1 MNIKNSS
8 KKIAI
13 IANII
18 PTYRESFYKKILSNE
33 NYEIKIFVQK
43 GLPEKIETVHHKF
56 KKNVFLCK
64 YFSIGNEKLVFTY
77 LPIFKI
83 IKSFDIFVV
92 EGNPRYL
99 SHFFLATLLL
109 LLKKKVILWT
119 MVHSS
124 NNNFFRETIRLW
136 WTKFFKYIFVYTDYE
151 KKILKNNNFNKH
163 VIFPMN
169 NGIDQDKIDLIT
181 KKIKKNIQIKKNT
194 FLSCARLIKKNKFDL
209 AIQAF
214 SEIFKSKRNFK
225 WIIIGDGQ
233 EKKNLKKLVVLKKL
247 QKKIIFKGS
256 IYDEKK
262 LAPYFLKSICLI
274 HPSKIG
280 LTLMHAFGYGLPVI
294 THSSREFH
302 NPEIAAF
309 KNNRTGLF
317 FKMNDVNSLAK
328 CIIKFLRK
336 KNLKIKFSKKCL
348 DVVKYKYNSK
358 VMATN
363 FIKLVNC
370 LEKN

>member
-1 MNIKNSS
+1 LDNKNVS

-18 PTYRESFYKKILSNE
+18 PTYRESFYKKILSNK

-43 GLPEKIETVHHKF
+43 DLPEKIKTVHHKF

-64 YFSIGNEKLVFTY
+64 YFSLGNEKLVLTY
-77 LPIFKI
+77 LPLLKI
-83 IKSFDIFVV
+83 LKNFDIFVV

-109 LLKKKVILWT
+109 FFNKKVILWT

-124 NNNFFRETIRLW
+124 NNNFFRESIRLW

-151 KKILKNNNFNKH
+151 KKILINKNFNKH

-169 NGIDQDKIDLIT
+169 NGIDQDKIDRIT
-181 KKIKKNIQIKKNT
+181 DKIKKRIQTQNNT
-194 FLSCARLIKKNKFDL
+194 FLSCARLIKKNKFEL
-209 AIQAF
+209 AISAF
-214 SEIFKSKRNFK
+214 AEISKLKKDFK
-225 WIIIGDGQ
+225 WIIIGDGG
-233 EKKNLKKLVVLKKL
+233 EKRSLKKLVISKKL
-247 QKKIIFKGS
+247 QKKIIFKGA
-256 IYDEKK
+256 IYNEKK

-294 THSSREFH
+294 THSSKEFH

-309 KNNRTGLF
+309 KNNHNGLF
-317 FKMNDVNSLAK
+317 FKMDDVNSLKK
-328 CIIKFLRK
+328 CIIKFLNK
-336 KNLKIKFSKKCL
+336 NNLKRKFSKKCL
-348 DVVKYKYNSK
+348 DVVKHKYNSQ

-363 FIKLVNC
+363 FVKLVNC
-370 LEKN
+370 LEKK